1 MLENSRSCFKQGTT
15 SRTVETRCPAIAT
28 SKLKQAHE
36 CSMLAVP
43 PFLETT
49 VPHAMAVSG
58 KARALSRPTSA
69 STRPPSAGS
78 VREGSPGLSSQRPTS
93 AGSTSAS
100 LSRPSNASLYRPTS
114 AGSAVQGSE
123 VSSRPVSAKSQA
135 GPVNPSTCRA
145 SLETEESVN
154 NGHAA
159 RGDSPSRGGRLLGPH
174 SQDNAITQSSDFSRR
189 AVEEELQ
196 QPVLTPIPNSIATPL
211 ERQMGTAIGL
221 KGRNRLVPRLPRDV
235 VHCLHGQNCC
245 WRWLARAAMEE
256 IHCGSLA
263 SVSLADG
270 VTMMKED
277 CYQGEA
283 VGKRPV
289 I

>member
-196 QPVLTPIPNSIATPL
+196 QPRPNTYSKLDSNTTGEADGHCNWT
-211 ERQMGTAIGL
+211 ERQKSVG
-221 KGRNRLVPRLPRDV
+221 
-235 VHCLHGQNCC
+235 
-245 WRWLARAAMEE
+245 
-256 IHCGSLA
+256 A
-263 SVSLADG
+263 SAS
-270 VTMMKED
+270 
-277 CYQGEA
+277 
-283 VGKRPV
+283 P
-289 I
+289 